1 MSDALPTPVIPDGPS
16 IPDDLATVRDT
27 LLAAERVVIT
37 SHLRPDGDALGSTLG
52 LALFLRGLGKTV
64 HCFNPDVPPRNLGWL
79 LDELGEVVQFDTGD
93 MAHVQAVA
101 EADVIAVVDT
111 NAKQRLGWM
120 GNSVQGAKTTK
131 VLIDHHPRPENWFD
145 QTYVRTEAAS
155 TAELI
160 YDLIAAHDVSAID
173 TGIATALYTGIV
185 TDTGSFRFGATRPS
199 THRIVADLMERGGI
213 TPEPIHIAI
222 YDGVQREDLRL
233 LSLALKTIRTHYDGR
248 LATLYVAQQMLDETG
263 APMDASEPFVQYALS
278 LDGVEA
284 AVIFREV
291 KGGVK
296 ASFRSKGD
304 CPINGWAARFKGGG
318 HPNAAGAFVKG
329 GELHD
334 TIKRVVKAAPEHLTG
349 APEEFEA
356 SDTLS
361 AETMALLQ
369 AMREQGG

>member
-1 MSDALPTPVIPDGPS
+1 MPVPAS
-16 IPDDLATVRDT
+16 IPDDLAAVRDA

-64 HCFNPDVPPRNLGWL
+64 HCFNPDVPPSNMGWL

-93 MAHVQAVA
+93 MAHAAAVA
-101 EADVIAVVDT
+101 EADVIAVVDA

-120 GNSVQGAKTTK
+120 GNSVQGATATK
-131 VLIDHHPRPENWFD
+131 VLIDHHPKPERWFD
-145 QTYVRTEAAS
+145 HTYVRTDSAS

-160 YDLIAAHDVSAID
+160 YDLIAAHDASAID

-185 TDTGSFRFGATRPS
+185 TDTGSFRYGATRPS
-199 THRIVADLMERGGI
+199 THRIVAELMERGQIGS
-213 TPEPIHIAI
+213 EPIHIAI
-222 YDGVQREDLRL
+222 FDGYQREDLRL

-263 APMDASEPFVQYALS
+263 APMEASEPFVQYALG

-304 CPINGWAARFKGGG
+304 CPINGWAGRFGGGG
-318 HPNAAGAFVKG
+318 HPNAAGAFVRH
-329 GELHD
+329 GELHA
-334 TIKRVVKAAPEHLTG
+334 TIKRVVNAAPQHLTG
-349 APEEFEA
+349 APEQFEA

-361 AETMALLQ
+361 ADAMALLQ
-369 AMREQGG
+369 AMRGDD